1 MRSHFRT
8 SARKSTLALHG
19 QVVQMAFQK
28 ILPISGLYKQVLA
41 GLNVGMHAPYP
52 VSGEIFSQLYALGH

>member
-1 MRSHFRT
+1 
-8 SARKSTLALHG
+8 
-19 QVVQMAFQK
+19 MAFQK